1 MKRFLSPSLVL
12 VSALALCLSLLWSAC
27 GNQESGSSTSTPGV
41 DPEISQLNA
50 QIEADPKNAQLY
62 YQRGR
67 LYWEREGYDEAM
79 ADAIQALDLDSL
91 QPVYYHLLADA
102 LIDYGRPN
110 DSKRALEVLE
120 KACMLFPEDEL
131 TWLKTSEFY
140 LIVRKYGEALQKLD
154 HILQRDP
161 QNAEAYFMSG
171 RIALDKGDTLR
182 AIKSLQKSVT
192 IDAENKDAWIFLGRI
207 FSNKG
212 NVQALQYFDNAL
224 RLDSTDVQVK
234 EYKAGYYKAKGD
246 YKKAFDLYRGLVV
259 EHPDYS
265 NAYFDMGLMYLEQDS
280 IQRAYEHFDR
290 AVRTDPL
297 FVMAY
302 YYRGVASEAG
312 GNLKSAIE
320 DYQQAASMS
329 PNLPEPKEA
338 LQRLN
343 VQQ

>member
-27 GNQESGSSTSTPGV
+27 GNQESGNSTATPGV

-50 QIEADPKNAQLY
+50 QIEADPKNPQLY

-79 ADAIQALDLDSL
+79 ADAIRALDLDSL

-102 LIDYGRPN
+102 LLDYGRPN

-120 KACMLFPEDEL
+120 KACLLFPEDEL

-171 RIALDKGDTLR
+171 RVALDKGDTLR

-212 NVQALQYFDNAL
+212 NIQALQYFDNAL

-246 YKKAFDLYRGLVV
+246 YKKAFDLYRGLVE

-297 FVMAY
+297 FVIAY

-320 DYQQAASMS
+320 DYRQAASMS

-338 LQRLN
+338 LKRLN